1 MATHLENLAKRD
13 RDTEGV
19 EEAEE
24 WGGVSPPRGGRDTP
38 PHGGDPPTRLAGLGD
53 RRKLPGGVRDKAP
66 AENDFSALK
75 HHGMLLVA
83 LLEVN

>member
-1 MATHLENLAKRD
+1 M
-13 RDTEGV
+13 G
-19 EEAEE
+19 
-24 WGGVSPPRGGRDTP
+24 RGI
-38 PHGGDPPTRLAGLGD
+38 PPTRLAGLGD